1 MYSDIVWT
9 GRYRYKCVFWNI
21 HMIREL
27 QAGQQ
32 QIVDMLRAFDKI
44 ARKHNVTYFLTAGT
58 LIGGMRRGGIIP
70 WDGDGD
76 VGILEE
82 DYHRLKLVLHK
93 ELPRGMYFQTP
104 CLNYGASWNP
114 KWWPWGVPKHLE
126 CDPKF
131 AHKDNVAK
139 IKAL

>member
-104 CLNYGASWNP
+104 CRLQHLCDVRTVRRVGGAAGSVCLQ
-114 KWWPWGVPKHLE
+114 GRGR
-126 CDPKF
+126 C
-131 AHKDNVAK
+131 
-139 IKAL
+139 

>member
-1 MYSDIVWT
+1 MYTKTHVHT
-9 GRYRYKCVFWNI
+9 ATTATV
-21 HMIREL
+21 
-27 QAGQQ
+27 
-32 QIVDMLRAFDKI
+32 RAFDKI
-44 ARKHNVTYFLTAGT
+44 ARKHNVTYFLSGGT

-104 CLNYGASWNP
+104 CQDDFS
-114 KWWPWGVPKHLE
+114 WGVPKPLE
-126 CDPKF
+126 CDSHF
-131 AHKDNVAK
+131 QTNFNHLM
-139 IKAL
+139 IK